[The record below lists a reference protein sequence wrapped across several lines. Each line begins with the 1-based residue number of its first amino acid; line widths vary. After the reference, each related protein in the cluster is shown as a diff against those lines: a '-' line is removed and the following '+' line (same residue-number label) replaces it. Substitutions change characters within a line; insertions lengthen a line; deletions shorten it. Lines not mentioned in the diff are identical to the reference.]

1 METKT
6 IAHDS
11 GIKDPA
17 VVSREK
23 WLSARTAFLVKDKEF
38 TRLRDERPELGRRLQ
53 ELGRTD
59 ASTQRLRGGE
69 EPWSSLD
76 GKVQITYRSRDA
88 RIGSKFSLEFS
99 IAEVSHFGQPE

>member
-6 IAHDS
+6 IAHDN

-17 VVSREK
+17 VVSRQK

-76 GKVQITYRSRDA
+76 GKVRSPTDRA
-88 RIGSKFSLEFS
+88 MHASAANSVLNFQSLK
-99 IAEVSHFGQPE
+99 